1 MKTVQNLED
10 VADQYRAEGYRVVV
24 APTASEI
31 PDFARGNG
39 VDLLAYKGDEHV
51 IIEVKTREALR
62 GNSKLVELARVVNEQ
77 PGWRLDLVVL
87 PGPNSQDRIV
97 AEATEPSL
105 EQIDQAFES
114 AERLVEAGE
123 LTTALLIAWASL
135 EATMRRSAR
144 AENIEVKSYSP
155 LFLLRALYS
164 MGLLEPADFDSLSE
178 ILEIRNTVAHGMNPP
193 ALDRSVPLAVA
204 IIARKLIAEQTAQ
217 TREGAPAYPS

>member
-1 MKTVQNLED
+1 VETLQNIED
-10 VADQYRAEGYRVVV
+10 VADQYRAEGYRMVV

-39 VDLLAYKGDEHV
+39 VDLIAYKGDENV

-62 GNSKLVELARVVNEQ
+62 GNSQLVELARVVNGQ

-105 EQIDQAFES
+105 EQIDQTFES

-123 LTTALLIAWASL
+123 LTTALMVAWAGL
-135 EATMRRSAR
+135 EAAMRRSAR
-144 AENIEVKSYSP
+144 SEKIEVKSYSP
-155 LFLLRALYS
+155 LFLLAALYS
-164 MGLLEPADFDSLSE
+164 HGPLEKEDFEALSE
-178 ILEIRNTVAHGMNPP
+178 MLEIRNTVAHGMNPP

-204 IIARKLIAEQTAQ
+204 SIARKLIAEQPAQ
-217 TREGAPAYPS
+217 TPEGVPVYPS